1 MALAGEGVTLVRAIK
16 QQKNRMRNSSSG
28 GGFFPISSS
37 SSFPFPFFVNDG
49 AAEGVS
55 PRGQTFWIVS
65 SMYSAGGYGVEQPQH
80 ICILF
85 AQGNKHL
92 RKAIDK
98 NHQSHAGALDC
109 VTVEIPFVREWI

>member
-1 MALAGEGVTLVRAIK
+1 M
-16 QQKNRMRNSSSG
+16 
-28 GGFFPISSS
+28 
-37 SSFPFPFFVNDG
+37 NDG

-92 RKAIDK
+92 RKVIDK
-98 NHQSHAGALDC
+98 NHQSHAGVLNR
-109 VTVEIPFVREWI
+109 VTVGVAVANDLNVTE